1 MGAKRKQSSP
11 AVHNSRK
18 RARVP
23 SSSSPAASPHPHG
36 EVDPERLYT
45 LRSIIDEKPGHYL
58 IDWEDDP
65 VTGEAFDPTWEPKRN
80 VTKPA
85 IQEWNAEKSRR
96 ARIQK
101 AKQAQEAPPAQIVAS
116 TATPAGPS
124 RPREKPRRIVDD
136 SSQEVSPKI
145 IRTQAESRPVRPPPQ
160 SNLLQEALRESST
173 VPEVVESQPSTVS
186 DDEPPDS
193 PLFEPI
199 VEPSLP
205 HSSFL
210 AGEYLNLSSS
220 SQAASSPDSPL
231 AASSAPVVLEEQSR
245 SVPVD
250 FGEGSSRVIP
260 DSQTVVDL
268 TSSAPPAISSSR
280 SGEHIADLPAGEAVL
295 ETPAAQ
301 PPSALLFT
309 QADDLSLALDFPSGL
324 DEQQLAT
331 ELTES
336 VTRTQCGVAGQ
347 PAAARH
353 LASRPSEIYEPTEP
367 PVLST
372 SQLELDEQTVT
383 GDHSSTVGK
392 DKIPAHPTLSEESPS
407 TQAEFIISHSQ
418 AIAAEIRGVTR
429 SGEPELSTNA
439 YSQGGTPALQQSSI
453 EVSRTDKT
461 AETSTPTDKAAH
473 TSESSRV
480 PHTEVVIHAQ
490 KLSQL
495 GQAQIGPPASS
506 LALQAAI
513 VSNSA
518 EPCGPALQQAPTS
531 FQRPPPSVA
540 TTAPSSFPFQTQLPR
555 PSSSA
560 YTQSPARTG
569 SPTQVYSNSRG
580 QASSLPL
587 RASSPH
593 DCSPV
598 RSVPLHS
605 IGTLGESAP
614 PRPRT
619 PSSPLGIAL
628 GSANPT
634 TTMENTKASG
644 APQLSLVEKL
654 KAMREQRRASRP
666 ASVPLSASLQDS
678 KPSIVSPQTFAHP
691 AQASRAVS
699 SLVSESIR
707 SRSPSAVPATEQV
720 APVTQEEMNTSE
732 RYETLLPEA
741 QPNARTSILGAKLSR
756 QPSKVQNPQVSGY
769 VIPIAFVGHQ
779 RDQYSSITEAEKQT
793 IERFLAT
800 TTPDVQ
806 SVRKAE
812 HLVENKRQVA
822 LHPDLA
828 NAETLTPYDVRPEQE
843 AQWYVD
849 CSVKFRFLKEFL
861 DGIRDQMLHIE
872 IVSEPGRIIDI
883 LDKFLT
889 GIHVPHRRMHDAAA
903 GSLGSEST
911 GLMVTIVSNH
921 NEVPQSQQLSPADLV
936 IALDPSD
943 GSSAVCNSIRALTPG
958 RQVPLATLIVP
969 YTIQHLEQ
977 SISPAVP
984 EHTRLRTLVSGF
996 NRYRHDAG
1004 KLEEGQL
1011 GLIPAARALAA
1022 YLAASGSGQEWPLPN
1037 LAPLENL
1044 DSQTDSDVGPAT
1056 QDEEMQEGVTGTKR
1070 AFEDDDTTI
1079 NGHDETK
1086 KARIETVAAE
1096 AGILDSAATIN
1107 PQELEITHVSDS
1119 LTRSTQAAST
1129 AVTVE
1134 AGLTLSEA
1142 EQSLQ
1147 RMLQQTQARLEE
1159 HVSAL
1164 SEVQYRNEYLHQQL
1178 AASKVACS
1186 DVTAAAQEHYER
1198 ASSAETKFFALRAQ
1212 HGELKQQL
1220 ADAKARLSDHTIP
1233 ERAELERLRL
1243 AAERSEKEKA
1253 HSEKRLAGVNKDHE
1267 FLRGQYQ
1274 TVSQSAQAL
1283 LSQVAD
1289 LETSLAVA
1297 QDLAKGEHVKLR
1309 QMGYDAQTKKLRDE
1323 NRKLKAMQQ
1332 DRDAAIKFRDE
1343 EIARLKE
1350 AARGR
1355 MGTRG
1360 TSVPRSPRLGSP
1372 MKMLDGGLPRGRDS
1386 RQGSPAAG
1394 EPKGKAPAHLH
1405 PLRNVE

>member
-23 SSSSPAASPHPHG
+23 SSSSQAALPHPHG
-36 EVDPERLYT
+36 TVDPERLYT
-45 LRSIIDEKPGHYL
+45 LRSIIDEKPGQYL

-65 VTGEAFDPTWEPKRN
+65 VTGEAFDQTWEPKRN

-96 ARIQK
+96 ARIQR
-101 AKQAQEAPPAQIVAS
+101 AKQTQGATPAQSVAS

-124 RPREKPRRIVDD
+124 RPRQKHRRIVDD

-145 IRTQAESRPVRPPPQ
+145 TRTQAESRPVRPPQ
-160 SNLLQEALRESST
+160 SNLLREALPESST
-173 VPEVVESQPSTVS
+173 APAVVESQPTTIS

-210 AGEYLNLSSS
+210 AGEYQKLSSS
-220 SQAASSPDSPL
+220 SQAASTSDSLLP
-231 AASSAPVVLEEQSR
+231 ASSAPVVSGEQSR

-268 TSSAPPAISSSR
+268 TSSAPPAVSSGH
-280 SGEHIADLPAGEAVL
+280 SGEHTANSPVGEAVL
-295 ETPAAQ
+295 ETPAA
-301 PPSALLFT
+301 PPASAFVFT
-309 QADDLSLALDFPSGL
+309 RAEELSPGLRLPSGSA
-324 DEQQLAT
+324 EQQLAT

-336 VTRTQCGVAGQ
+336 VTQTQSGVAGQ
-347 PAAARH
+347 AAAAQY

-367 PVLST
+367 SVLST
-372 SQLELDEQTVT
+372 SQLDEQAVT
-383 GDHSSTVGK
+383 RDHSSPIHR
-392 DKIPAHPTLSEESPS
+392 DKLPAHPTLSEESPS
-407 TQAEFIISHSQ
+407 IQGEIIASHSR
-418 AIAAEIRGVTR
+418 ASASGTR
-429 SGEPELSTNA
+429 RATQSGESEPVTNA
-439 YSQGGTPALQQSSI
+439 YLQDETPTLQQASI
-453 EVSRTDKT
+453 EVSRIDKT
-461 AETSTPTDKAAH
+461 AETFTPTDKAADNG
-473 TSESSRV
+473 ESPRV
-480 PHTEVVIHAQ
+480 PHTEVIIHAQ

-495 GQAQIGPPASS
+495 GEAQIGPSACS

-513 VSNSA
+513 ESNFS
-518 EPCGPALQQAPTS
+518 EPHGPALQQAPTS
-531 FQRPPPSVA
+531 FQRPPPSGA

-560 YTQSPARTG
+560 YTQSPLRTG
-569 SPTQVYSNSRG
+569 IPTQVCSNSRG

-587 RASSPH
+587 RASSPQ
-593 DCSPV
+593 DSSPV

-605 IGTLGESAP
+605 IGTFGESAP
-614 PRPRT
+614 PRPQT
-619 PSSPLGIAL
+619 PSSPLSIGL

-654 KAMREQRRASRP
+654 KAMREQRRASRL

-707 SRSPSAVPATEQV
+707 SRSPSAVPAMEQV

-806 SVRKAE
+806 LVRKAE

-861 DGIRDQMLHIE
+861 DGIRDQMLHIV

-889 GIHVPHRRMHDAAA
+889 GIHVQHRRTHDAAA
-903 GSLGSEST
+903 DSLESEST
-911 GLMVTIVSNH
+911 GLMVTIVSTRD
-921 NEVPQSQQLSPADLV
+921 EVPESQRSSPADLV
-936 IALDPSD
+936 IALDLSG
-943 GSSAVCNSIRALTPG
+943 GSSAVCSSIRALTPEK
-958 RQVPLATLIVP
+958 QVPIAILIVP

-977 SISPAVP
+977 SISPTVP

-996 NRYRHDAG
+996 HRYRHDAG
-1004 KLEEGQL
+1004 TLEEGQL

-1022 YLAASGSGQEWPLPN
+1022 YLAASEQGQAWPLPN
-1037 LAPLENL
+1037 LAPMENL
-1044 DSQTDSDVGPAT
+1044 DSQTDSDVEPAT

-1070 AFEDDDTTI
+1070 AFEHDDTTI

-1086 KARIETVAAE
+1086 KARIEVVAAG
-1096 AGILDSAATIN
+1096 AGVLNSAATVN
-1107 PQELEITHVSDS
+1107 PQELEITHISDS

-1129 AVTVE
+1129 AVAVE

-1142 EQSLQ
+1142 EQTLR

-1159 HVSAL
+1159 HVLAL
-1164 SEVQYRNEYLHQQL
+1164 REVQYRNEDLHQQL
-1178 AASKVACS
+1178 AASKVACR
-1186 DVTAAAQEHYER
+1186 DITANAQEHYER
-1198 ASSAETKFFALRAQ
+1198 ASSAEVKFFALRAQ
-1212 HGELKQQL
+1212 YGELKQQL
-1220 ADAKARLSDHTIP
+1220 ADAKARLSDHTTP
-1233 ERAELERLRL
+1233 ERAELEKLRL
-1243 AAERSEKEKA
+1243 AAERSEKETA

-1267 FLRGQYQ
+1267 FLREQYQ
-1274 TVSQSAQAL
+1274 TISQSAQAL

-1297 QDLAKGEHVKLR
+1297 QELAKGEQVKLR
-1309 QMGYDAQTKKLRDE
+1309 QMGYDAQTNKLRDE
-1323 NRKLKAMQQ
+1323 NKKLKAMLQ
-1332 DRDAAIKFRDE
+1332 DRDAAMKFRDE

-1372 MKMLDGGLPRGRDS
+1372 MKVADGVLPRGRDS

>member
-18 RARVP
+18 RARGP
-23 SSSSPAASPHPHG
+23 PSSSPAALPHPHG
-36 EVDPERLYT
+36 EVDPEESYA
-45 LRSIIDEKPGHYL
+45 LRSIIDERPGHYL

-65 VTGEAFDPTWEPKRN
+65 VTGKAFDPTWEPKRN

-101 AKQAQEAPPAQIVAS
+101 VEQAPEAPPAQSVAS
-116 TATPAGPS
+116 TTTPAGPL
-124 RPREKPRRIVDD
+124 RPRQKPRRIIDD

-145 IRTQAESRPVRPPPQ
+145 NRTQAEPRPVQPPQ
-160 SNLLQEALRESST
+160 SSLLQEALRESGPA
-173 VPEVVESQPSTVS
+173 PEVIESQLTAVS
-186 DDEPPDS
+186 DDEQPDS

-210 AGEYLNLSSS
+210 AGDYQKFSSS
-220 SQAASSPDSPL
+220 SQATPDSDSPF
-231 AASSAPVVLEEQSR
+231 AASSAPIVFEEQSR

-268 TSSAPPAISSSR
+268 TSSAPPVINSSG
-280 SGEHIADLPAGEAVL
+280 SGEHIANSPVGETVA
-295 ETPAAQ
+295 ETPAA
-301 PPSALLFT
+301 PPVSASLFT
-309 QADDLSLALDFPSGL
+309 RVDELSPALRTLSGL
-324 DEQQLAT
+324 DEQQLIA

-336 VTRTQCGVAGQ
+336 VTKTQAGVAGH
-347 PAAARH
+347 PAATQH
-353 LASRPSEIYEPTEP
+353 ASSQPSELREQTGPSD
-367 PVLST
+367 LSAP
-372 SQLELDEQTVT
+372 QLDEQTAT
-383 GDHSSTVGK
+383 ENHSSPVRREN
-392 DKIPAHPTLSEESPS
+392 IPVRPTLFEESSS
-407 TQAEFIISHSQ
+407 TQEEIVVSRSQ
-418 AIAAEIRGVTR
+418 ASAAGIRVVTQ
-429 SGEPELSTNA
+429 SGKPEPATTA
-439 YSQGGTPALQQSSI
+439 YSLGKTAALQQASI

-461 AETSTPTDKAAH
+461 AETFTPTDKAAD
-473 TSESSRV
+473 TSEGSRI
-480 PHTEVVIHAQ
+480 PRTEVVIHAQ
-490 KLSQL
+490 ELSQR
-495 GQAQIGPPASS
+495 GRAQIGPSASS
-506 LALQAAI
+506 IALQAAI
-513 VSNSA
+513 VSSLS
-518 EPCGPALQQAPTS
+518 EPLGLALQQAPTS
-531 FQRPPPSVA
+531 FQRPPPSGA
-540 TTAPSSFPFQTQLPR
+540 TTAPSSFPFQSQLPR

-560 YTQSPARTG
+560 YTQSPLRTG
-569 SPTQVYSNSRG
+569 SPREVYSDLRG

-587 RASSPH
+587 RASSPQ
-593 DCSPV
+593 DSSSV

-619 PSSPLGIAL
+619 PSSPLSTNL
-628 GSANPT
+628 GSANLT
-634 TTMENTKASG
+634 TAMENSKASG

-666 ASVPLSASLQDS
+666 ADVPLSASFQDS
-678 KPSIVSPQTFAHP
+678 KPSIASLQTSALP

-707 SRSPSAVPATEQV
+707 SRSPSAVPAIEQV

-741 QPNARTSILGAKLSR
+741 QPNARTSISGAKLSR
-756 QPSKVQNPQVSGY
+756 QPSKTQNPQVSGY

-779 RDQYSSITEAEKQT
+779 RDQYSSLTEAEKQT
-793 IERFLAT
+793 VDRFLAT
-800 TTPDVQ
+800 TTPDAQ
-806 SVRKAE
+806 LLRKAE

-861 DGIRDQMLHIE
+861 DEIRDQNKHIA
-872 IVSEPGRIIDI
+872 IVTEPGRIIDI
-883 LDKFLT
+883 LDTFLT
-889 GIHVPHRRMHDAAA
+889 GIHVQHRRMHDAATS
-903 GSLGSEST
+903 SLGSEEA
-911 GLMVTIVSNH
+911 GLLITIVSTRD
-921 NEVPQSQQLSPADLV
+921 EVHESQLSPPTNLV
-936 IALDPSD
+936 LALDPS
-943 GSSAVCNSIRALTPG
+943 GSGSAMCTAIRALPDGAQT
-958 RQVPLATLIVP
+958 PLATLIVP

-977 SISPAVP
+977 SISAAVP

-1004 KLEEGQL
+1004 IFEEGHL
-1011 GLIPAARALAA
+1011 ERVAAAQALAT
-1022 YLAASGSGQEWPLPN
+1022 YLAASETGQEWPLPN

-1044 DSQTDSDVGPAT
+1044 DSQTDSDVEPAT

-1070 AFEDDDTTI
+1070 ALDYDDTTL

-1086 KARIETVAAE
+1086 KARIEMVAA
-1096 AGILDSAATIN
+1096 GGGVLDSTATIN
-1107 PQELEITHVSDS
+1107 PQELEITHISDS
-1119 LTRSTQAAST
+1119 LTRSTQAAPT
-1129 AVTVE
+1129 AVTLD

-1164 SEVQYRNEYLHQQL
+1164 SEVQYRNEDLHQQL
-1178 AASKVACS
+1178 AASIAACS
-1186 DVTAAAQEHYER
+1186 DVTAAAQEHHER
-1198 ASSAETKFFALRAQ
+1198 ATNVEIKFFALRAQ
-1212 HGELKQQL
+1212 HGEFKQQL
-1220 ADAKARLSDHTIP
+1220 ADAKARLADHTIP
-1233 ERAELERLRL
+1233 ERAEFEKLRL
-1243 AAERSEKEKA
+1243 AAERSEKEKS
-1253 HSEKRLAGVNKDHE
+1253 HSEKRLAGVNKDLE
-1267 FLRGQYQ
+1267 FLREQYQ

-1297 QDLAKGEHVKLR
+1297 QELARGEHVKLR
-1309 QMGYDAQTKKLRDE
+1309 QMGYDAQTQKLRDE
-1323 NRKLKAMQQ
+1323 NRKLKAMLQ
-1332 DRDAAIKFRDE
+1332 DRDAVMKFRDE

-1372 MKMLDGGLPRGRDS
+1372 MKMVDGGLPRGRDS

>member
-11 AVHNSRK
+11 AIHNSRK

-23 SSSSPAASPHPHG
+23 SSSSPAASLHPHG

-96 ARIQK
+96 ARVQK
-101 AKQAQEAPPAQIVAS
+101 AKQTQQAPPARPVAS

-124 RPREKPRRIVDD
+124 RPRQKPRRIVDD

-145 IRTQAESRPVRPPPQ
+145 IRTQAESRPVRPFQ
-160 SNLLQEALRESST
+160 SNLSQENSRDPVL
-173 VPEVVESQPSTVS
+173 VPEIIESQSAADSGNT
-186 DDEPPDS
+186 PPDS

-210 AGEYLNLSSS
+210 AGEYQKFSSS
-220 SQAASSPDSPL
+220 SQAVPTSDSILPG
-231 AASSAPVVLEEQSR
+231 SSAPVISGEQSW

-268 TSSAPPAISSSR
+268 TSSAPQAISSSR
-280 SGEHIADLPAGEAVL
+280 SGEHIADSPAGEAVA
-295 ETPAAQ
+295 ETPAA
-301 PPSALLFT
+301 PPTSTLVFTRAEELSPALRL
-309 QADDLSLALDFPSGL
+309 PSGL

-336 VTRTQCGVAGQ
+336 VTRTQSGVADQ
-347 PAAARH
+347 AAVARH

-367 PVLST
+367 SVLSN
-372 SQLELDEQTVT
+372 SQLDERTVT
-383 GDHSSTVGK
+383 GDHSSPVHR
-392 DKIPAHPTLSEESPS
+392 DKIPAHPELFEESPS
-407 TQAEFIISHSQ
+407 TQGEIIVSHSQ
-418 AIAAEIRGVTR
+418 ASAAKASRVTQ
-429 SGEPELSTNA
+429 LSEAAPVVNA
-439 YSQGGTPALQQSSI
+439 YSQGETRALQQASI
-453 EVSRTDKT
+453 KVSRTDKKV
-461 AETSTPTDKAAH
+461 ETFTPTDKAAD
-473 TSESSRV
+473 TSENSRV

-490 KLSQL
+490 ELLQF
-495 GQAQIGPPASS
+495 GQAQIGPSASS
-506 LALQAAI
+506 LAPQSAI
-513 VSNSA
+513 ESNFL
-518 EPCGPALQQAPTS
+518 EPQGPAVQQAPTS
-531 FQRPPPSVA
+531 FQRPPPSSAA
-540 TTAPSSFPFQTQLPR
+540 TASSSFPFQTQLPR

-560 YTQSPARTG
+560 YTQSQLRTG
-569 SPTQVYSNSRG
+569 SPTQIHSNSHG

-587 RASSPH
+587 RASSPQ
-593 DCSPV
+593 DSSPI

-614 PRPRT
+614 PRPQT
-619 PSSPLGIAL
+619 PSSPLSVGV
-628 GSANPT
+628 GSADPT
-634 TTMENTKASG
+634 TAMENPKGSG
-644 APQLSLVEKL
+644 APQLSLVDKL

-678 KPSIVSPQTFAHP
+678 KPSIAALQTSAPP
-691 AQASRAVS
+691 AQASRAIS

-707 SRSPSAVPATEQV
+707 NRSPSAVPAMEQV

-741 QPNARTSILGAKLSR
+741 QPHARTSIPGAKLSR
-756 QPSKVQNPQVSGY
+756 QPSNVQNPQVSGY

-779 RDQYSSITEAEKQT
+779 RDQYSSITEVEKQI
-793 IERFLAT
+793 IERYLAT

-806 SVRKAE
+806 LVRKAE
-812 HLVENKRQVA
+812 HLVENRRQVA

-861 DGIRDQMLHIE
+861 DQIRDQKCHII
-872 IVSEPGRIIDI
+872 IVTEPGRIFDI

-889 GIHVPHRRMHDAAA
+889 GIHVLHKRMHDAGAD
-903 GSLGSEST
+903 SLGSEST
-911 GLMVTIVSNH
+911 GLMLTIGSNRD
-921 NEVPQSQQLSPADLV
+921 EVPESQRPSPADLV
-936 IALDPSD
+936 IALDPSS

-958 RQVPLATLIVP
+958 RQAPLATLIVP
-969 YTIQHLEQ
+969 CTIQHLEQ
-977 SISPAVP
+977 SISPTVP

-1004 KLEEGQL
+1004 RLEEGQL
-1011 GLIPAARALAA
+1011 GLVPAAKALAA
-1022 YLAASGSGQEWPLPN
+1022 YLAASETGQEWPLAN

-1079 NGHDETK
+1079 NGHDDTK

-1096 AGILDSAATIN
+1096 AGILDSSATIN

-1119 LTRSTQAAST
+1119 LRRITQAAMSGMT
-1129 AVTVE
+1129 GE
-1134 AGLTLSEA
+1134 GGLRLSEA

-1147 RMLQQTQARLEE
+1147 QMLQQTQTRLKE

-1164 SEVQYRNEYLHQQL
+1164 SEVQYRNEDLHQQL
-1178 AASKVACS
+1178 AASKIACS

-1198 ASSAETKFFALRAQ
+1198 ASSAETKFFTLRAQ
-1212 HGELKQQL
+1212 NAELQQQL

-1233 ERAELERLRL
+1233 ERAELEKLRL
-1243 AAERSEKEKA
+1243 AAEMSEKEKA
-1253 HSEKRLAGVNKDHE
+1253 HSEKRLAGINKDHE

-1297 QDLAKGEHVKLR
+1297 QELAKGEQVKLR
-1309 QMGYDAQTKKLRDE
+1309 QMGYDAQTNKLRDE
-1323 NRKLKAMQQ
+1323 NKKLKAMLQ
-1332 DRDAAIKFRDE
+1332 DRDAAMKFRDE

-1372 MKMLDGGLPRGRDS
+1372 MKMVDVGMARGRDS